1 MSFPLKLEGS
11 SFLKL
16 HFQMYGWKYNAKTIR
31 AFDLNKFFTK
41 KLTKF
46 LIIFS

>member
-16 HFQMYGWKYNAKTIR
+16 HFQMYGWKYNDKAIQVYQV
-31 AFDLNKFFTK
+31 FTEK
-41 KLTKF
+41 A
-46 LIIFS
+46 